1 MRRSGNIAVLGL
13 RNAALLPQQCDR
25 DSRHAPRVDELV
37 LASLAANSGSIRRQ
51 PSITERL
58 R

>member
-1 MRRSGNIAVLGL
+1 MRHSGNIAVLGL

-25 DSRHAPRVDELV
+25 DFRHAPRVDELV
-37 LASLAANSGSIRRQ
+37 LASLAANSGSMRRQ